1 MAIFGSTKTKAV
13 KVKKQKSAKKVGTAR
28 ARKLP
33 EGMAHDVLLH
43 PWFSEKALLQ
53 TEQGVYAFAV
63 PQRATKAQVAGAV
76 LEIYKVAPRKI
87 RIVNLPGKSVSKR
100 SAPGHAIRAKR
111 RKAYVYLKQGDTIQF
126 A

>member
-1 MAIFGSTKTKAV
+1 MALFSSTKTKAEKKD
-13 KVKKQKSAKKVGTAR
+13 KVAKKPGSAR
-28 ARKLP
+28 ATKLAS
-33 EGMAHDVLLH
+33 GRANDILLH

-53 TEQGVYAFAV
+53 TEHGIYAFAV
-63 PQRATKAQVAGAV
+63 PQRATKAEVAGAV
-76 LEIYKVAPRKI
+76 LEVYKVAPRKV

-100 SAPGHAIRAKR
+100 STPGHAIRSRR